1 MPEIATG
8 GPDATETP
16 INRQKVP
23 LFRHK
28 TRSSMSTAT
37 TTTQTETLAV
47 AVPVATKTSYDQ
59 GTQTD
64 AEPQPQQVSAA
75 IETACVAGEIVPVP
89 DAGISY
95 SHFMPNAGDLS
106 DEIQGMV
113 SYAAMISERAKV
125 NAKLSAYDP
134 NLVGLGEGEMMDAS
148 RVPASGEAPKK
159 RMFKPCVHNI
169 RKDTCRICC
178 PKRFCEHGRLRST
191 CVPCGGSQICIHKR
205 QKNACPECDGAP
217 GVCIHKKA
225 KRTCKECSV
234 ANGTYVA
241 PVRTRIHKSSNK
253 DCEHGVR
260 KTNCRICSKQTFCV
274 HGRKKETCV
283 PCGGKLVC
291 EHKRQRNTCMSCVGA
306 GICEHLKVRRKC
318 QECLANQQ
326 GGAVIAPQQLEQ
338 IQGDVPR
345 DVIMAEAGGVAV

>member
-1 MPEIATG
+1 M
-8 GPDATETP
+8 
-16 INRQKVP
+16 
-23 LFRHK
+23 
-28 TRSSMSTAT
+28 
-37 TTTQTETLAV
+37 

-64 AEPQPQQVSAA
+64 AERPSPQVSVATLPQQVSEATQSPLVSETKLPQQVSVA
-75 IETACVAGEIVPVP
+75 IETACYPNVAGKTALVP
-89 DAGISY
+89 DS
-95 SHFMPNAGDLS
+95 L
-106 DEIQGMV
+106 
-113 SYAAMISERAKV
+113 K
-125 NAKLSAYDP
+125 
-134 NLVGLGEGEMMDAS
+134 GLGEGEIVNAS
-148 RVPASGEAPKK
+148 SEVAVFTKAPKK
-159 RMFKPCVHNI
+159 RMFKPCVHNV
-169 RKDTCRICC
+169 RKDTCRICSS
-178 PKRFCEHGRLRST
+178 KRYCEHERLRCT
-191 CVPCGGSQICIHKR
+191 CVPCGGSQICVHKR
-205 QKNACPECDGAP
+205 QKNICPECDGAV

-241 PVRTRIHKSSNK
+241 PVRTRIHKPLVPSARIHKSSNK

-338 IQGDVPR
+338 IQGEVPR